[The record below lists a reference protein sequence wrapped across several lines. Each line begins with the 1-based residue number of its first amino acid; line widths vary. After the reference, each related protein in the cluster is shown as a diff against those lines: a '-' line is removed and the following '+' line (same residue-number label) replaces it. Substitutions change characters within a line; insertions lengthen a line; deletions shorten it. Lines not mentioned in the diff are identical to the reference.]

1 MAHHSDF
8 SIENLPDVS
17 ETYVRMYYE
26 HQYDRLRALES
37 QRLTVTM
44 IVIATSAAA
53 FALTQNE
60 DPSSIINGAVVPII
74 VAAFNLFAIVYIIRM
89 AGLIGV
95 HEKRAKRLLERYA
108 KPVFDLDHHHPFP
121 TKNRFGGRSNI
132 HIYVHTTIA
141 VVAIIILVARV
152 VLG

>member
-1 MAHHSDF
+1 MTHPSDF
-8 SIENLPDVS
+8 SLERLPDVS

-37 QRLTVTM
+37 QRLIVTM

-53 FALTQNE
+53 FAIAQTGGQA
-60 DPSSIINGAVVPII
+60 STASGAVVPII
-74 VAAFNLFAIVYIIRM
+74 VVAFNLFAIVYIVRM

-108 KPVFDLDHHHPFP
+108 KPIFDLDHHHPFP

-132 HIYVHTTIA
+132 HIYVHATIA
-141 VVAIIILVARV
+141 IVAFVLLVARV
-152 VLG
+152 VLP